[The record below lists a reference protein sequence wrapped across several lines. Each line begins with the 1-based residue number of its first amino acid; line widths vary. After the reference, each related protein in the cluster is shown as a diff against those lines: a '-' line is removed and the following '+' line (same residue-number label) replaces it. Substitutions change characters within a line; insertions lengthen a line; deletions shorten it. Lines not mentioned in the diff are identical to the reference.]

1 MMDKDNLIRM
11 LNEGLSVEE
20 IPTISNLE
28 ELKELIESSNIDAEI
43 KKRFHKNIEQL
54 IKDTI
59 WHSKA
64 FSNMIRDVQN
74 G

>member
-1 MMDKDNLIRM
+1 MDKNDLIRM

-28 ELKELIESSNIDAEI
+28 ELKELVENSNLDSDI
-43 KKRFHKNIEQL
+43 KKKIHKNIDQL

-64 FSNMIRDVQN
+64 FSSMIRDVQN